1 MGGGMDTYIL
11 LTDSGRWVRVRN
23 VHSFRSSASLL
34 KESRELT
41 KRNLNLFN
49 SRNHEQTYG
58 PRIVILT
65 CQRFSQV
72 KDVSYW
78 TKMVHGRA
86 RAPPRQ
92 TWRVAVNEGR

>member
-1 MGGGMDTYIL
+1 MDTYIL

-49 SRNHEQTYG
+49 SRNHEQTYE

-65 CQRFSQV
+65 VLQITSL
-72 KDVSYW
+72 
-78 TKMVHGRA
+78 
-86 RAPPRQ
+86 P
-92 TWRVAVNEGR
+92 